1 MRRYAQLLLCG
12 WIWCAQAEAPEP
24 AAPVQEG
31 TLANQKLIQDAMV
44 GVAAWVATKGCQAPE
59 RFVPAVLQLPQ
70 GDPGSRYWQERW
82 TVIGCG
88 AEYPV
93 VIDFRETGP
102 ESAMWTI
109 AR

>member
-1 MRRYAQLLLCG
+1 MRRYALLLLCG
-12 WIWCAQAEAPEP
+12 WIWCAQAATPE
-24 AAPVQEG
+24 PVQEG
-31 TLANQKLIQDAMV
+31 TLANQKLIRDAMV
-44 GVAAWVATKGCQAPE
+44 GVAAWVAAKGCQAPE

-70 GDPGSRYWQERW
+70 GEPGSRYWQERW

-93 VIDFRETGP
+93 VIDFRETGL

-109 AR
+109 TR